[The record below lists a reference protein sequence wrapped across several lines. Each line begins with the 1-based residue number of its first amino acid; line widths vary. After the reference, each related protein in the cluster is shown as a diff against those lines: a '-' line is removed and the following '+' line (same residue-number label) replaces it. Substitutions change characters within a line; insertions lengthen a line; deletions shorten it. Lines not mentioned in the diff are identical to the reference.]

1 MRRLR
6 ALLFGDLSLKLLALA
21 LGFAF
26 WFSVAREPVIERRMV
41 APLGLENVPDT
52 YDVAGDVPENVEVRV
67 RGAASIVNSLAPG
80 AVVASVDLA
89 NLGPGHFTL
98 PVTVTSAPDVGVSGV
113 DPSSIRVTLR

>member
-6 ALLFGDLSLKLLALA
+6 DLLLGDLNLKLLALF
-21 LGFAF
+21 LGIAF
-26 WFSVAREPVIERRMV
+26 WFNVAQEPVIERRMV

-67 RGAASIVNSLAPG
+67 RGAASIINSLVPG

-89 NLGPGHFTL
+89 DLGPGRFTL
-98 PVTVTSAPDVGVSGV
+98 PVTVTSGSDVGVTDI
-113 DPSSIRVTLR
+113 DPPSIRLTLR

>member
-98 PVTVTSAPDVGVSGV
+98 PVTVTSAPDVGVSRV

>member
-6 ALLFGDLSLKLLALA
+6 DLLLADLNLKLLAVV

-41 APLGLENVPDT
+41 APLGLENMPDV

-67 RGAASIVNSLAPG
+67 RGAASVVNGLVPG

-89 NLGPGHFTL
+89 GLGPGRFTL
-98 PVTVTSAPDVGVSGV
+98 PVTVTSGPGVGVSGV
-113 DPSSIRVTLR
+113 DPPSIRVTLR

>member
-6 ALLFGDLSLKLLALA
+6 DLLLGDLSLKLLALV
-21 LGFAF
+21 LGLAF

-41 APLGLENVPDT
+41 APLGLENVPDA

-67 RGAASIVNSLAPG
+67 RGAASIVHGLAPG

-89 NLGPGHFTL
+89 DLGPGRFTL
-98 PVTVTSAPDVGVSGV
+98 PVMVTSAPDVGVTGV
-113 DPSSIRVTLR
+113 EPPSIRVTLR

>member
-67 RGAASIVNSLAPG
+67 RGAASVVNSLAPG

>member
-6 ALLFGDLSLKLLALA
+6 DLLFGDLSLKLLALA
-21 LGFAF
+21 LGLAF

-41 APLGLENVPDT
+41 APLGLENVPEA

-89 NLGPGHFTL
+89 ELGPGRFTL
-98 PVTVTSAPDVGVSGV
+98 PVTVASAPDVGVTRV
-113 DPSSIRVTLR
+113 DPPSVRVTLR

>member
-6 ALLFGDLSLKLLALA
+6 ALLFGDLSLKLLALT

>member
-6 ALLFGDLSLKLLALA
+6 DLLLGDLSLKLLALV

-41 APLGLENVPDT
+41 APLGLENVPDA

-67 RGAASIVNSLAPG
+67 RGAASIVNGLAPG

-89 NLGPGHFTL
+89 DLGPGRFTL
-98 PVTVTSAPDVGVSGV
+98 PVTVTSAPDVGVTDV
-113 DPSSIRVTLR
+113 EPPSIRVTLR

>member
-89 NLGPGHFTL
+89 NLGPGRFTL
-98 PVTVTSAPDVGVSGV
+98 PVTVTSAPDVGVSRV